1 MTDKKNNNKKYTSAV
16 RRELKRIVRRK
27 LWQGLLVAVV
37 MVMLMTIAALGLLI
51 IVNYNQR
58 SEFDSNVSSVCNGMY
73 RLIKKW

>member
-51 IVNYNQR
+51 IVN
-58 SEFDSNVSSVCNGMY
+58 
-73 RLIKKW
+73 